1 MTSEKAKEYLRTSS
15 IGDTIS
21 NLHDVFRVNNN
32 DLDVVIDD
40 VCTIAEIA
48 FDDGVESEKKKV
60 EWHNLKENPN
70 DLPPAQDY
78 EIKESIDYWKWYL
91 VKTDYTNYKSC
102 QYAICARVLMPRYSD
117 GIDEPIWKENSGN
130 DIGDEHIF
138 EWREL

>member
-1 MTSEKAKEYLRTSS
+1 MRTSS

-78 EIKESIDYWKWYL
+78 EIKESIDHWK
-91 VKTDYTNYKSC
+91 
-102 QYAICARVLMPRYSD
+102 
-117 GIDEPIWKENSGN
+117 
-130 DIGDEHIF
+130 
-138 EWREL
+138 